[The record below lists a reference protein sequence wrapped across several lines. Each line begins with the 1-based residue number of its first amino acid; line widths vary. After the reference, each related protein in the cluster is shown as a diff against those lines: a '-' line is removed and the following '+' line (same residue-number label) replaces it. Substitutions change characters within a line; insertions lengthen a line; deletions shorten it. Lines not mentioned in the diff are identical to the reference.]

1 MAHERQNKCQQIIF
15 IVKDGCIGSSDDL
28 ASILKYKTFIKKD
41 REFLHF
47 YTISIIKSRLP
58 PLIFG
63 YNLLLQ

>member
-28 ASILKYKTFIKKD
+28 ASILKYKTFIQKG
-41 REFLHF
+41 FLHF